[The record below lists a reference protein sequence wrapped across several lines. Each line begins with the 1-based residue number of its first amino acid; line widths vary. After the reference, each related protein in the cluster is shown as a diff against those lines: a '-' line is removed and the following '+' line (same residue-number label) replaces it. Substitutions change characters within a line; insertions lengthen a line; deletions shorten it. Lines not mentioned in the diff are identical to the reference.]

1 MKALLIVLVTCAAM
15 TGCAS
20 PPPPGTPAAVATTS
34 AAPATSNPLPTPIAT
49 TAPPSTATP
58 SGSTLAAAWTVPF
71 ILAAPVD
78 WKVNDESS
86 SSTAIDI
93 FDGSRRDVLSV
104 ILESPASV
112 DDVVTNLTTDA
123 RLEATE
129 PQPAE
134 LGGASG
140 YALDLRITIEATACT
155 MGFQTFPFRC
165 VYLHDEENEVLWV
178 QEDRTVRVWIVS
190 VDGETL
196 MVWTDARDS
205 LFADWEASMADI
217 LGTLEWTTSS

>member
-1 MKALLIVLVTCAAM
+1 MKALLIMLATWAAM
-15 TGCAS
+15 AGCAS
-20 PPPPGTPAAVATTS
+20 PLPPSSSAAVASTS
-34 AAPATSNPLPTPIAT
+34 AAPGTSSPLPTPLAT
-49 TAPPSTATP
+49 TAPPPTAT
-58 SGSTLAAAWTVPF
+58 STGSALAAAWTVPF
-71 ILAAPVD
+71 ALAAPAD
-78 WKVNDESS
+78 WQVNDESS

-93 FDGSRRDVLSV
+93 YDGSGRDVLSV

-123 RLEATE
+123 KLEATE
-129 PQPAE
+129 PRPAE

-140 YALDLRITIEATACT
+140 YVLDLRITDKATACT
-155 MGFQTFPFRC
+155 MGLATLPFRC

-196 MVWTDARDS
+196 MAWTDARDS
-205 LFADWEASMADI
+205 LFGGWEASMADI
-217 LGTLEWTTSS
+217 LGTLEWTTSG